1 MAQRIT
7 QKFLEAQIKN
17 LNRLVGLEGVPI
29 YRTGEDGRVIGG
41 NPGVYCLSCAY
52 GGYALHRMSAGGG
65 TGVNDI
71 FGGHG
76 PARELSEKISALMYG
91 IQIAKDAK

>member
-1 MAQRIT
+1 MRIT

-17 LNRLVGLEGVPI
+17 LNTLVGLDSVSI
-29 YRTGEDGRVIGG
+29 YRTDDTGKVIGG

-52 GGYALHRMSAGGG
+52 GGYALHRMSACGS

-76 PARELSEKISALMYG
+76 PARELSDKISALMYG
-91 IQIAKDAK
+91 IGLSK

>member
-1 MAQRIT
+1 MRIT
-7 QKFLEAQIKN
+7 QSFLRAQIKN
-17 LNRLVGLEGVPI
+17 LKTLVGLEDVPI
-29 YRTGEDGRVIGG
+29 YRYGDDGRIVGG

-65 TGVNDI
+65 TGINDI
-71 FGGHG
+71 FNGHG

-91 IQIAKDAK
+91 LELSK

>member
-1 MAQRIT
+1 MRIT
-7 QKFLEAQIKN
+7 QSFLRQQIKN
-17 LNRLVGLEGVPI
+17 LNSLVGLADVPI
-29 YRTGEDGRVIGG
+29 YRVDDEGKVIGG

-52 GGYALHRMSAGGG
+52 GGYALHRMSTSGG

-76 PARELSEKISALMYG
+76 PARELSDKISALMYG
-91 IQIAKDAK
+91 IGLSK

>member
-1 MAQRIT
+1 MRIT
-7 QKFLEAQIKN
+7 KAFLNAQIKN
-17 LNRLVGLEGVPI
+17 LNSLVGLENIPI
-29 YRTGEDGRVIGG
+29 YRVDDTGRVIGG

-52 GGYALHRMSAGGG
+52 GGYALHRMSASGS

-76 PARELSEKISALMYG
+76 TARELSDKISALMMG
-91 IQIAKDAK
+91 LELSK

>member
-1 MAQRIT
+1 MRIT
-7 QKFLEAQIKN
+7 QSFLRAQIKN
-17 LNRLVGLEGVPI
+17 LNTLVGLEDVPI
-29 YRTGEDGRVIGG
+29 YRVDDTGKVIGG

-71 FGGHG
+71 FNGHG

-91 IQIAKDAK
+91 LELSK